1 VGVALGAKMRGEK
14 ICTIAYFGDG
24 GTSSN
29 DFHSSLN
36 FAAVFKT
43 PTVFFCRNNGYAL
56 SVPVTRQTASSSL
69 AVKAAAYNIEGVRVD
84 GNDVLA
90 VYYATLAALEK
101 ARNGRGPTLIEAV
114 TYRLGAHST
123 SDDPTRYR
131 DSAEVELMRSKDP
144 ISRYQE
150 YLKQRGLWD
159 EQYEASVR
167 QTMLSMVKASIANAE
182 KVPQPGVRSI
192 FDDVYAEITPELR
205 AQADAL
211 ADEAGEA

>member
-1 VGVALGAKMRGEK
+1 
-14 ICTIAYFGDG
+14 
-24 GTSSN
+24 
-29 DFHSSLN
+29 
-36 FAAVFKT
+36 
-43 PTVFFCRNNGYAL
+43 
-56 SVPVTRQTASSSL
+56 
-69 AVKAAAYNIEGVRVD
+69 
-84 GNDVLA
+84 
-90 VYYATLAALEK
+90 
-101 ARNGRGPTLIEAV
+101 
-114 TYRLGAHST
+114 
-123 SDDPTRYR
+123 
-131 DSAEVELMRSKDP
+131 MRSKDP